1 MLFRNVV
8 RKEDEVKWPN
18 KKLLKQHGGISI
30 IYFKTPCYKGLSS
43 FLLHLPLSLAPQDHF
58 SARLRIARPH
68 VSLESEACWL
78 LPSLPSLLSGVL
90 KTGFA
95 ALFHPGEDEPP
106 LEIVEWCEE
115 GAFGPHCMEGLRH
128 LYVLIC
134 HWTPPP
140 KTIHS
145 RLGWI
150 PDRDFPQIHQ
160 PFGNPIP
167 HIEQDEHHPIGSG
180 CWLQESTGR
189 NLQQCMLNRCIFNFV
204 LVTSINIYLYAY
216 QIVVHSIWHDFT
228 MVFFWEPWPVVG
240 VNFARAC
247 QEKVGEEPRKRA
259 WLRVK
264 LSQRGAHCQEGLG
277 SDEIRRKLT
286 AWMAQQTTMSEF
298 PTTKADVY
306 FWTNTILLFYYVFA
320 SLV

>member
-1 MLFRNVV
+1 MTSG
-8 RKEDEVKWPN
+8 DQT
-18 KKLLKQHGGISI
+18 KKLLKQYERQHGGISI
-30 IYFKTPCYKGLSS
+30 IYFKTPGYKGLSS

-68 VSLESEACWL
+68 VSLESEACWS

-115 GAFGPHCMEGLRH
+115 GAFGPHAWRGFGTYMSWSVTEPSRQRPYISGWDEFL
-128 LYVLIC
+128 
-134 HWTPPP
+134 TGTSP
-140 KTIHS
+140 KYT
-145 RLGWI
+145 
-150 PDRDFPQIHQ
+150 
-160 PFGNPIP
+160 NPSEIRFLTLSKMK
-167 HIEQDEHHPIGSG
+167 HHPIGSG

-189 NLQQCMLNRCIFNFV
+189 NLQQCILNRLDVYCM
-204 LVTSINIYLYAY
+204 NIYIYTY
-216 QIVVHSIWHDFT
+216 QIVVHGIWHDFT
-228 MVFFWEPWPVVG
+228 MVFFWEPWPVIG

-286 AWMAQQTTMSEF
+286 ACPRMIWMAHGWHNKQ
-298 PTTKADVY
+298 
-306 FWTNTILLFYYVFA
+306 
-320 SLV
+320 